1 MFHRSVVQIS
11 FRHFGFELLVVELQH
26 CMVAAGDVAAVVVN
40 EEVLKKEGAGFL
52 GLGNQGRRNQSFDCA
67 SVVVVLALAGDAV
80 GGP

>member
-1 MFHRSVVQIS
+1 
-11 FRHFGFELLVVELQH
+11 
-26 CMVAAGDVAAVVVN
+26 MVAAGDVAAAVVVN

-67 SVVVVLALAGDAV
+67 SVVVVLALAGDAA